1 MSVWR
6 AVLAL
11 LLVGVAV
18 GLGVGFL
25 IGWGVWP
32 VEYYDTDPVDLR
44 AEHKEEY
51 IVLVSA
57 AYALNG
63 DLDHA
68 KDRLAK
74 LEEED
79 IAQVV
84 GDLAQEYLERG
95 EDNTTTRNLVMLA
108 DALGSSTEA
117 MLAYVATP
125 TPVPTFTPTEVPT
138 STATDTPLPT
148 ETPTEVPPTATSTPV
163 PPTPTFTSV
172 PPTNTPHPLTST
184 PVPAAATSTSV
195 PATGTPEPAT
205 ATATPSPTTQS
216 VAGCPSR
223 PAPVILDIDR
233 NVRDWGWVED
243 HFGLSKDYLWAQA
256 SSCPGGTVY
265 SIVKLAHYTD
275 VTLRVTV
282 LDRYGNPK
290 PGVQVAFFGFDPA
303 AETPGGCCGRK
314 SVAHMETT
322 NERGEATYVMGD
334 GSAYWP
340 QEGQQGYHA
349 VWVADGNATD
359 CADGLGWVG
368 LTFHDHLNVTF
379 REIAQ

>member
-1 MSVWR
+1 MNAWR
-6 AVLAL
+6 AVLVL

-25 IGWGVWP
+25 IGWGIWP

-51 IVLVSA
+51 VVLVSA

-63 DLDHA
+63 NLEQA
-68 KDRLAK
+68 RDRLAK

-79 IAQVV
+79 IARVV
-84 GDLAQEYLERG
+84 ADLAQQYLERG
-95 EDNTTTRNLVMLA
+95 EDTTTTRNLVMLA

-125 TPVPTFTPTEVPT
+125 TPVPTFTPTATEVPT
-138 STATDTPLPT
+138 STPT
-148 ETPTEVPPTATSTPV
+148 ETPTEVPPPATATPV
-163 PPTPTFTSV
+163 PPTPTLTAVAPTSTPQPPTNTPQPSTPTSTSV
-172 PPTNTPHPLTST
+172 PPTNTAN
-184 PVPAAATSTSV
+184 PA
-195 PATGTPEPAT
+195 PATDTPT
-205 ATATPSPTTQS
+205 ATAQPVT
-216 VAGCPSR
+216 GCPSR
-223 PAPVILDIDR
+223 PEPQILDINR
-233 NVRDWGWVED
+233 NGRDWGWVQSQ
-243 HFGLSKDYLWAQA
+243 FGLSRDYLWAQTA
-256 SSCPGGTVY
+256 SCPGGTVY
-265 SIVKLAHYTD
+265 SIVKLVQYTD

-282 LDRYGNPK
+282 LDVNGSPK
-290 PGVQVAFFGFDPA
+290 PGVPVAFFGFEPHED
-303 AETPGGCCGRK
+303 TPGGCCGRK
-314 SVAHMETT
+314 PVAHIETT
-322 NERGEATYVMGD
+322 NERGEATYSMGP

-340 QEGQQGYHA
+340 EKGEKGYHA

-379 REIAQ
+379 REISY

>member
-74 LEEED
+74 LEEDD

-84 GDLAQEYLERG
+84 GDLAEKFLERG

-138 STATDTPLPT
+138 STPTDTPLPT

-172 PPTNTPHPLTST
+172 RPTNTPQPLTST
-184 PVPAAATSTSV
+184 PVPATTTSTSV
-195 PATGTPEPAT
+195 PPTETPTVDSPTSTPT
-205 ATATPSPTTQS
+205 ATSQPVGS
-216 VAGCPSR
+216 CPNR
-223 PAPVILDIDR
+223 PGVTIRDIFA
-233 NVRDWGWVED
+233 NARDWGWLQEV
-243 HFGLSKDYLWAQA
+243 FGGVGTQEAA
-256 SSCPGGTVY
+256 NCPGGSVY
-265 SIVKLAHYTD
+265 AVDTLWESHD
-275 VTLRVTV
+275 VSLRVTV
-282 LDRYGNPK
+282 LDGNGNRMPNV
-290 PGVQVAFFGFDPA
+290 PVAFFGFEDA
-303 AETPGGCCGRK
+303 VDTPGACRPN
-314 SVAHMETT
+314 AHVMYT
-322 NERGEATYVMGD
+322 NHDGEANMVMGW
-334 GSAYWP
+334 GSAYIP
-340 QEGQQGYHA
+340 PNAGYHA
-349 VWVADGNATD
+349 VWVMDSLPSD
-359 CADGLGWVG
+359 CVTGLGMVDYTEHW
-368 LTFHDHLNVTF
+368 HLNVTF
-379 REIAQ
+379 RLVSH